1 MRQRVGEHQTYVY
14 GGSAWYHMAHILD
27 TIPTH
32 ARHGWLLSSSI
43 YSPQKNTGVNI
54 TTIQGHRYLG
64 ASLGSKSF
72 IEDFIWDK
80 ISCWVS
86 EIRRLSEI
94 AKFQPQAAYAVF
106 THALTS
112 RWTFLM
118 RTAPSIEPLLQPL
131 EEAIRHQFLLAVTGR
146 QGITDLERKLLAL
159 PAHHGGLG
167 VQILTRNANNQFKA
181 CIEVT
186 APLVKLISQQNPN
199 YHNKAV
205 DSCIRVA
212 APYGV

>member
-1 MRQRVGEHQTYVY
+1 
-14 GGSAWYHMAHILD
+14 
-27 TIPTH
+27 
-32 ARHGWLLSSSI
+32 
-43 YSPQKNTGVNI
+43 
-54 TTIQGHRYLG
+54 
-64 ASLGSKSF
+64 
-72 IEDFIWDK
+72 
-80 ISCWVS
+80 
-86 EIRRLSEI
+86 
-94 AKFQPQAAYAVF
+94 
-106 THALTS
+106 
-112 RWTFLM
+112 M

-199 YHNKAV
+199 YHKPLQQEQRKRKFALHTRNRRETTEEAESLKPKLSGAGQ
-205 DSCIRVA
+205 RA
-212 APYGV
+212 MEQAMQ